1 MNHKNNSPWLVL
13 FIVSFIFNLLLI
25 FCCFMLLYSTQN
37 WVSSDLALAY
47 DKGYSAGHD
56 AGYSDGYSASKSPEN
71 DTGENEDKE
80 VHSPDDSEEYED
92 TLDGTNHTPE
102 TPISPT
108 IIKPGTIVHESKY
121 ICTCP
126 FTVDLPD
133 DDNLY
138 YIYLEYVQPSLSSEF
153 AMDQR
158 HLNETG
164 ELYISNLSSDIH
176 GDDISYITRHG
187 SFDTFD
193 VPPGVYRLWYCSGS
207 YWYGIGN
214 YFGDDTVWYT
224 SDDLLS
230 FYETYTNVVGN
241 TITLYNISGG
251 NFSTYNVDPS
261 DVPFK

>member
-1 MNHKNNSPWLVL
+1 MAWGCVVMNHKSNSPWLVL

-37 WVSSDLALAY
+37 RVSSDLALAY

-126 FTVDLPD
+126 FSWGAV
-133 DDNLY
+133 
-138 YIYLEYVQPSLSSEF
+138 S
-153 AMDQR
+153 
-158 HLNETG
+158 HLR
-164 ELYISNLSSDIH
+164 I
-176 GDDISYITRHG
+176 
-187 SFDTFD
+187 
-193 VPPGVYRLWYCSGS
+193 
-207 YWYGIGN
+207 
-214 YFGDDTVWYT
+214 
-224 SDDLLS
+224 
-230 FYETYTNVVGN
+230 
-241 TITLYNISGG
+241 
-251 NFSTYNVDPS
+251 
-261 DVPFK
+261 